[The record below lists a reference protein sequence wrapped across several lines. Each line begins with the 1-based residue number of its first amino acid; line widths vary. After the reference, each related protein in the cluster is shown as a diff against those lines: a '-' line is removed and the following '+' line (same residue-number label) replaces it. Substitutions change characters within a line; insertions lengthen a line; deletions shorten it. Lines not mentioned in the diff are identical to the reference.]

1 MPDPFIIAGRSFTL
15 TEIRNYLA
23 VSDNP
28 ALDSLIGR
36 EFHLAVWLL
45 ALVDELME
53 DK

>member
-1 MPDPFIIAGRSFTL
+1 MSELFKYAGRSFTL

-23 VSDNP
+23 GSDNP

-53 DK
+53 TQ